1 MARYMFQVAYTSESW
16 ATQVRIQADVVERVE
31 PLIAA
36 CNGTLEALYYTFGD
50 SDVVGIGD
58 FKNPEDAAAFSMAVT
73 AGGAVKS
80 FKTIPLMTVEQGMK
94 AMKRASSAS
103 GTYKA
108 PTSIT
113 LPDAKAAAKSR

>member
-16 ATQVRIQADVVERVE
+16 ATQVRVQADAVERVE

-36 CNGTLEALYYTFGD
+36 CNGTLEALYYAFGE
-50 SDVVGIGD
+50 SDIVGIGD
-58 FKNPEDAAAFSMAVT
+58 FKTPEDAAAFAMAVT

-80 FKTIPLMTVEQGMK
+80 FRTTPLMTIEQGMK
-94 AMKRASSAS
+94 AMKRANSAG
-103 GTYKA
+103 GTYQA

-113 LPDAKAAAKSR
+113 LPDAKPVTTRR

>member
-1 MARYMFQVAYTSESW
+1 MARYMFQVAYTNESW

-50 SDVVGIGD
+50 SDVVGD
-58 FKNPEDAAAFSMAVT
+58 FKTAEDAAAFSMAVT

-80 FKTIPLMTVEQGMK
+80 FRTTPLMTVEQGKK
-94 AMKRASSAS
+94 AMKKAA
-103 GTYKA
+103 GAAATYRA
-108 PTSIT
+108 PTTIT
-113 LPDAKAAAKSR
+113 LPDAQTVTSR

>member
-31 PLIAA
+31 PLISA
-36 CNGTLEALYYTFGD
+36 CNGTLEALYYAFGE
-50 SDVVGIGD
+50 SDIVGIGE
-58 FKNPEDAAAFSMAVT
+58 FKTAEDAAAFAMAVV

-80 FKTIPLMTVEQGMK
+80 FQTTPLMTIEQGMK
-94 AMKRASSAS
+94 AMKRASSAA
-103 GTYKA
+103 GVYHA

-113 LPDAKAAAKSR
+113 LPDTAKVTAGR

>member
-16 ATQVRIQADVVERVE
+16 ATQVRLQADAVERVE

-36 CNGTLEALYYTFGD
+36 CNGTLESLYYAFGQ
-50 SDVVGIGD
+50 SDIVGIGD
-58 FKNPEDAAAFSMAVT
+58 FKSPEDAAAFGIAVT

-80 FKTIPLMTVEQGMK
+80 FQTTPLLTIEQGMK
-94 AMKRASSAS
+94 AMKRAASAG

-113 LPDAKAAAKSR
+113 LPDAKPVTTKR